1 MRSSPDSILF
11 RTRFRIRLPELISAC
26 HDPTRLVNDSTVA
39 SYGLL
44 NRIWRARIQTPM
56 YCIRIALGDLVC
68 TDRHS
73 LVQRQPNQTLVND
86 FDPIIALID
95 RDTLSTEVLMEK
107 ETRMY
112 TGGKKGEN
120 TLDSNPM
127 SSTSEEVASIHLESL
142 LNYID
147 AASADHHCPKVEK
160 GERNLVLLPAE
171 PETVVVDGPML
182 ALGAFLNC
190 GPPCIGEVGDDMSFM
205 VTLTTTVKYLVED
218 VRVSEASL
226 YT

>member
-11 RTRFRIRLPELISAC
+11 CIRFRIRLPELINAC
-26 HDPTRLVNDSTVA
+26 RDPTRLVNDNTVA

-73 LVQRQPNQTLVND
+73 LVQRQPNQTLVNG

-95 RDTLSTEVLMEK
+95 RDTLSTEVLWIPQTRMPRMEK

-127 SSTSEEVASIHLESL
+127 PSTSEEVASIHLESL
-142 LNYID
+142 LNV
-147 AASADHHCPKVEK
+147 CVGEK
-160 GERNLVLLPAE
+160 MFGTKKLC
-171 PETVVVDGPML
+171 T
-182 ALGAFLNC
+182 
-190 GPPCIGEVGDDMSFM
+190 
-205 VTLTTTVKYLVED
+205 
-218 VRVSEASL
+218 
-226 YT
+226 